1 MIPEV
6 RQVLTEALKL
16 SPLERAELVEQVL
29 ASFESPDR
37 QAVDARWAHEVEA
50 RIAAYE
56 RGEMGAIPA
65 SEVFDEIG
73 RPPSE

>member
-1 MIPEV
+1 MVPEV

-16 SPLERAELVEQVL
+16 SPHERAELVEQVL
-29 ASFESPDR
+29 ASFELPDR
-37 QAVDARWAHEVEA
+37 EAIDALWAQEAEA